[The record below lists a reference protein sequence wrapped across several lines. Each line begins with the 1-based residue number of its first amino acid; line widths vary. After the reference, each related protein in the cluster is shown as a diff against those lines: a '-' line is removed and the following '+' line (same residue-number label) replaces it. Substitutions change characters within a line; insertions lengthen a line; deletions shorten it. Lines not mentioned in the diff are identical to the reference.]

1 MKLNDILG
9 LGKVLPIDKLIDI
22 VSNSVGKISKS
33 YFDKKDVDTKAYEIE
48 KLAEARAKEM
58 KIIATAVKEN
68 FQLTGGIEY
77 KEDKLAISSPKEL
90 PTETKQTILINPPL
104 EDRTQERLNFQEAKK
119 QLNIENVTA
128 FAAEE
133 LKNEPPVTD
142 EPLDED
148 WTTRFFRIA
157 EDISNEEMQA
167 LWGKI
172 LAGEIKQPKTYSLR
186 TLELIR
192 NLSKLEATTFMKV
205 ANFAIKSGNANYLFK
220 SNDEELLSKKYNINY
235 GDIALLI
242 EIGLIQ
248 PGDFVSY
255 QLLQQP
261 TDSQRVFTSGNIV
274 IIAKVKANTPTIQM
288 PVNVFTN
295 AGNELLKLIKPN
307 TPFDYLTAIANSI
320 KNENVEV
327 KYGHILSWEGNNIR
341 HTQPLQDFQ

>member
-133 LKNEPPVTD
+133 IEK
-142 EPLDED
+142 
-148 WTTRFFRIA
+148 
-157 EDISNEEMQA
+157 
-167 LWGKI
+167 
-172 LAGEIKQPKTYSLR
+172 EIKH
-186 TLELIR
+186 
-192 NLSKLEATTFMKV
+192 N
-205 ANFAIKSGNANYLFK
+205 
-220 SNDEELLSKKYNINY
+220 
-235 GDIALLI
+235 
-242 EIGLIQ
+242 
-248 PGDFVSY
+248 
-255 QLLQQP
+255 
-261 TDSQRVFTSGNIV
+261 
-274 IIAKVKANTPTIQM
+274 
-288 PVNVFTN
+288 
-295 AGNELLKLIKPN
+295 
-307 TPFDYLTAIANSI
+307 
-320 KNENVEV
+320 
-327 KYGHILSWEGNNIR
+327 
-341 HTQPLQDFQ
+341 